1 MKQIGI
7 TGGIGS
13 GKSNVCRCFEKL
25 GSKII
30 DADKISHSVLTPSG
44 GAYPEVVSAFG
55 SGILNPD
62 KTVDRKKL
70 AEIVFSDSEKLEQ
83 LNQITH
89 PAIFAEMERQ
99 IHTANTDLVCLD
111 VPLLFSSDFPFVCD
125 ATVAVVADSD
135 LRIQRILKRDG
146 CTEAE
151 AKRRIAAQLSDDIL
165 IEKSDYV
172 LYNNGTKEELAAQ
185 VKRLYHKIME

>member
-13 GKSNVCRCFEKL
+13 GKSKACSCFARL
-25 GSKII
+25 GAEII
-30 DADKISHSVLTPSG
+30 DADKISHGILEPSG
-44 GAYPEVVSAFG
+44 NAFAATISAFG
-55 SGILNPD
+55 QGILNPD
-62 KTVDRKKL
+62 GTVDRKKL
-70 AEIVFSDSEKLEQ
+70 GEIVFSDSEKLKQ

-89 PAIFAEMERQ
+89 PAIFDEMKRR
-99 IHTANTDLVCLD
+99 IAISTADLICLD

-125 ATVAVVADSD
+125 ATVAVIADFD
-135 LRIQRILKRDG
+135 IRIQRILKRDG

-185 VKRLYHKIME
+185 VKRLYDKIME